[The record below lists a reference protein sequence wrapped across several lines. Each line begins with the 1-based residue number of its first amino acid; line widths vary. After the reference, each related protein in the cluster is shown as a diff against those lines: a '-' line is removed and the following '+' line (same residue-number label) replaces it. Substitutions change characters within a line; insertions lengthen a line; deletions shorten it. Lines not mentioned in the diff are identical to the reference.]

1 MGRTTPEGEDGARAA
16 SGARAL
22 GSVHVTRLLTT
33 VAEAR
38 AALADAGGRI
48 ALVPTMGALHDGHRS
63 LMDLARRHAET
74 VVASV
79 FVNPLQ
85 FGPNEDFERYPRDLD
100 GDLALLES
108 AGVDYCFAPEVA
120 EMYPTWPSTTIV
132 SAGEAGR
139 ILEGEFRP
147 THFDG
152 VLTVV
157 AKLFCI
163 LEPDLAVFGEKD
175 AQQLAL
181 IHRMVR
187 DLNVPVEIVAAPIVR
202 ETDGLARS
210 SRNRYLEGDDRQ
222 RALIL
227 SRALAAVDSAAHA
240 GADAALAAGR
250 EVYAADP
257 TTTVDYLALVD
268 ASTFAPVGSDFDGDA
283 LALTAARIGATRLI
297 DNRHVRIRAP
307 RP

>member
-1 MGRTTPEGEDGARAA
+1 M
-16 SGARAL
+16 
-22 GSVHVTRLLTT
+22 TRLLTT
-33 VAEAR
+33 AAEAR
-38 AALADAGGRI
+38 EALAAAHGRI

-63 LMDLARRHAET
+63 LMALARQHADT

-85 FGPNEDFERYPRDLD
+85 FGPNEDFDRYPRDLD
-100 GDLALLES
+100 GDLALLDA
-108 AGVDYCFAPEVA
+108 AGVDFCFAPEVA
-120 EMYPTWPSTTIV
+120 EMYPSWPSTTIV

-157 AKLFCI
+157 TKLFCI

-181 IHRMVR
+181 IRRMAR

-202 ETDGLARS
+202 EPDGLARS
-210 SRNRYLEGDDRQ
+210 SRNRYLAGDERR
-222 RALIL
+222 RALVL
-227 SRALAAVDSAAHA
+227 SRALAALDAAAHL

-250 EVYAADP
+250 EVYASDP
-257 TTTVDYLALVD
+257 ATTVDYLALVD
-268 ASTFAPVGSDFDGDA
+268 ASTFAPVGSDFSGDA
-283 LALTAARIGATRLI
+283 LALTAARVGTTRLI
-297 DNRHVRIRAP
+297 DNRHVRIQAP
-307 RP
+307 RG